1 MDGGIKFIITC
12 NILYNYI
19 KLGELLNGYRFS
31 VIDSYLCF
39 NTFLECHSCAYTYAG
54 LDYDL
59 LEPLG

>member
-1 MDGGIKFIITC
+1 MIFS